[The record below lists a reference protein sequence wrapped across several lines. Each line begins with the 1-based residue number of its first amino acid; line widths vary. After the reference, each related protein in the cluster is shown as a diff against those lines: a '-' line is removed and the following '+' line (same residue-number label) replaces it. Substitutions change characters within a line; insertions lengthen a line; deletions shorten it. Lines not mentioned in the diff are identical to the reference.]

1 MILEPHVLYINGKP
15 RAITWAKDPE
25 HALESYR
32 LAALGQKRDEKEIV
46 TAVIGWDAPAED
58 VMRVCLLGIYS
69 RMFQADMAAMAAGR
83 QRQ

>member
-1 MILEPHVLYINGKP
+1 MTLEPHIIYINGKP

-32 LAALGQKRDEKEIV
+32 MALLGSKKDETEIV
-46 TAVIGWDAPAED
+46 TAVSGWDAPIED
-58 VMRVCLLGIYS
+58 VSRVCHLGIYS
-69 RMFQADMAAMAAGR
+69 RMFQMDMARMQ